1 MITEDL
7 LRISSNQGVSSVDS
21 SHLSRLINDSVSDCA
36 NGSTDHSNS
45 TVSDDAISKCTFT
58 PGGRR
63 YYVPISID
71 EACIPVVN
79 KLFDSME
86 EGMEFYQAYGR
97 LSGFNTRRSTEKTD
111 DDANIV
117 SKYVVCSRA
126 GFNEKKLI
134 VSNKKSSQVKRRR
147 TVSNRCGCGAKIIL
161 RVVSGKTYRI
171 SMFVEEHNHDL
182 VPKSGRQFMRVNRQM
197 SIISRKFVF
206 DAANVN
212 IGVSKSHS
220 FMKEQVGGY
229 ANVGA
234 TVRDFRNF
242 SRDLKAYVGER
253 DAQMIINK
261 FKAKHASCESF
272 YYAYDV
278 DSEDH
283 LTKLFWADAVA
294 RRNYELYGDAV
305 SFDATFDTNM
315 YNMVFC
321 PFTGC
326 PAMKQAIPI
335 SFAATDEFPATR
347 HRLCMWHI
355 MEKFPMKLGNYLCK
369 ETDFMEKMKKY
380 IWSSTLEPAEFEKG
394 WTSVLKEF
402 KLEGNR
408 WLWEMF
414 AIRTS
419 WIPAFFRDKP
429 MFGLMR
435 TTSRSESENNFFSQF
450 HRQSDSLCEFYLRFG
465 SAMDRQRYEY
475 ARLNQEDL
483 SAIPSTVSKL
493 FIEADAAQL
502 YTRPIFYKIQQEILA
517 SCYDMR
523 IQDIGPLVDGVK
535 CYIMKDVLMKDKL
548 FEVKVSQNHADC
560 SCKKFVMCG
569 ILCRHAFCALN
580 HFEVVKIPR
589 LLVLN
594 RWSRTAEN
602 RPSSSKLIGVSDDF
616 RKMENVSL
624 MVSNIWFS
632 FQKSMNKAGVDVE
645 KLSYVDKVVKQLN
658 SDLGDGSGL
667 TKKAHMEVMMGPQPT
682 EDITIHAPNQCKNKG
697 SGFKR
702 FVSQREK
709 AIKEGNKRARKC
721 KICQSSVHDA
731 RTCPRKND
739 SNAGDAEKNK
749 SSTEKNKS
757 STADVTGEVEVDSG
771 HED

>member
-21 SHLSRLINDSVSDCA
+21 SHLSRLINDSD

-45 TVSDDAISKCTFT
+45 TVSDDAISKCTFI

-97 LSGFNTRRSTEKTD
+97 LSGFNSRRSTEKTD
-111 DDANIV
+111 DDYNIV

-171 SMFVEEHNHDL
+171 STFVEEHNHDL

-283 LTKLFWADAVA
+283 LTKLFWADAIA

-402 KLEGNR
+402 KLE
-408 WLWEMF
+408 
-414 AIRTS
+414 
-419 WIPAFFRDKP
+419 
-429 MFGLMR
+429 
-435 TTSRSESENNFFSQF
+435 
-450 HRQSDSLCEFYLRFG
+450 
-465 SAMDRQRYEY
+465 
-475 ARLNQEDL
+475 
-483 SAIPSTVSKL
+483 VSKL

-535 CYIMKDVLMKDKL
+535 CYMMKDVLMKDKL

-602 RPSSSKLIGVSDDF
+602 RPSSSKFGGVSDDF
-616 RKMENVSL
+616 RKMETVSL

-658 SDLGDGSGL
+658 SDLGGGSGL

-721 KICQSSVHDA
+721 KFCQSSVHDA
-731 RTCPRKND
+731 RTCPKKNN
-739 SNAGDAEKNK
+739 SSAADAEKNK
-749 SSTEKNKS
+749 SSIEKNKS
-757 STADVTGEVEVDSG
+757 STVDVTGEAEVDSG

>member
-1 MITEDL
+1 
-7 LRISSNQGVSSVDS
+7 
-21 SHLSRLINDSVSDCA
+21 
-36 NGSTDHSNS
+36 
-45 TVSDDAISKCTFT
+45 
-58 PGGRR
+58 
-63 YYVPISID
+63 
-71 EACIPVVN
+71 
-79 KLFDSME
+79 ME
-86 EGMEFYQAYGR
+86 EGIEFYQAYGR
-97 LSGFNTRRSTEKTD
+97 LSGFNTRRSTEKTND
-111 DDANIV
+111 DDNIV
-117 SKYVVCSRA
+117 SKYVVYRRG

-134 VSNKKSSQVKRRR
+134 VSNKKSSQVKRRK
-147 TVSNRCGCGAKIIL
+147 TISNRCGCGVKIIL

-171 SMFVEEHNHDL
+171 STFIEEHNHDL
-182 VPKSGRQFMRVNRQM
+182 VPKSGRQFMRVNCQM

-272 YYAYDV
+272 YYVYDV

-294 RRNYELYGDAV
+294 RRNYELYDDAV

-335 SFAATDEFPATR
+335 SFAVTDEFPAKR

-380 IWSSTLEPAEFEKG
+380 IWSSTLEPAKFEKEPHG
-394 WTSVLKEF
+394 SRL
-402 KLEGNR
+402 
-408 WLWEMF
+408 
-414 AIRTS
+414 
-419 WIPAFFRDKP
+419 FFRDKP

-493 FIEADAAQL
+493 FIKADAAQL

-523 IQDIGPLVDGVK
+523 IQDIGLLVDGVK
-535 CYIMKDVLMKDKL
+535 CYIMKDVLMEDKL
-548 FEVKVSQNHADC
+548 FEVKVSQNHDVC

-594 RWSRTAEN
+594 RWSMTAEN
-602 RPSSSKLIGVSDDF
+602 RPSSSKFVGVSDDF
-616 RKMENVSL
+616 RKMETVSL

-645 KLSYVDKVVKQLN
+645 KLSYMDKVVKQLN
-658 SDLGDGSGL
+658 FDLGDGSGL
-667 TKKAHMEVMMGPQPT
+667 TKKAHMEVMMGSQPT

-721 KICQSSVHDA
+721 KFCQSIVHAA
-731 RTCPRKND
+731 RTCPQKNN
-739 SNAGDAEKNK
+739 SSAADAEKNK
-749 SSTEKNKS
+749 SSIDKNKS
-757 STADVTGEVEVDSG
+757 STVDVTGEDEVDS
-771 HED
+771 

>member
-1 MITEDL
+1 
-7 LRISSNQGVSSVDS
+7 
-21 SHLSRLINDSVSDCA
+21 
-36 NGSTDHSNS
+36 
-45 TVSDDAISKCTFT
+45 
-58 PGGRR
+58 
-63 YYVPISID
+63 
-71 EACIPVVN
+71 
-79 KLFDSME
+79 ME

-97 LSGFNTRRSTEKTD
+97 LSGFNTRRSTEKTND
-111 DDANIV
+111 DYNIV

-134 VSNKKSSQVKRRR
+134 VSNKKSSQVKWRRN
-147 TVSNRCGCGAKIIL
+147 VSNRCGCGAKIIL

-171 SMFVEEHNHDL
+171 STFVEEHNHDL

-283 LTKLFWADAVA
+283 LTKLFWADAIA

-355 MEKFPMKLGNYLCK
+355 MEKFPMKLGNYL
-369 ETDFMEKMKKY
+369 
-380 IWSSTLEPAEFEKG
+380 L
-394 WTSVLKEF
+394 LKEF

-483 SAIPSTVSKL
+483 YAIPSTVSKL

-535 CYIMKDVLMKDKL
+535 CYMMKDVLMKDKL

-594 RWSRTAEN
+594 RWTRTAEN
-602 RPSSSKLIGVSDDF
+602 RPSSSKFGGVSDDF
-616 RKMENVSL
+616 RKMETVSL

-721 KICQSSVHDA
+721 KLCQSSVHDA
-731 RTCPRKND
+731 RTCPKKNN
-739 SNAGDAEKNK
+739 SSAADAEKNK
-749 SSTEKNKS
+749 SSIEKNKS
-757 STADVTGEVEVDSG
+757 STVDVTGEAEVDSG

>member
-1 MITEDL
+1 MIIEDL

-58 PGGRR
+58 PSGRR

-79 KLFDSME
+79 KLFDSMV

-97 LSGFNTRRSTEKTD
+97 LSGFNTRWSTEKTD
-111 DDANIV
+111 DDTNIV

-134 VSNKKSSQVKRRR
+134 VYNKKSSQVKRRR

-171 SMFVEEHNHDL
+171 STFVEEQNHDL
-182 VPKSGRQFMRVNRQM
+182 VPKSGRQFMRVDRQM
-197 SIISRKFVF
+197 SIISQKFVF
-206 DAANVN
+206 DATNVN

-278 DSEDH
+278 YSEDH
-283 LTKLFWADAVA
+283 LTKLFWANAVA

-305 SFDATFDTNM
+305 SFNATFDTNIKA
-315 YNMVFC
+315 MVHN
-321 PFTGC
+321 PVVIVTDQC

-394 WTSVLKEF
+394 WTSVLKEV

-465 SAMDRQRYEY
+465 SAMDRQRY
-475 ARLNQEDL
+475 D
-483 SAIPSTVSKL
+483 
-493 FIEADAAQL
+493 
-502 YTRPIFYKIQQEILA
+502 YTPVQFFYKIQQEILA

-560 SCKKFVMCG
+560 SCKKFVMYG

-602 RPSSSKLIGVSDDF
+602 RPSSSKFVGVSDDF
-616 RKMENVSL
+616 RKMETISL
-624 MVSNIWFS
+624 M
-632 FQKSMNKAGVDVE
+632 
-645 KLSYVDKVVKQLN
+645 
-658 SDLGDGSGL
+658 
-667 TKKAHMEVMMGPQPT
+667 
-682 EDITIHAPNQCKNKG
+682 G

-721 KICQSSVHDA
+721 KFCQSSVHDA
-731 RTCPRKND
+731 RTCPQKNN
-739 SNAGDAEKNK
+739 SSAADAEKNK

-757 STADVTGEVEVDSG
+757 STWDVTGEAEVDSG